1 MTSRTASQSLTDATS
16 ALVAEHDTLDV
27 LTRLVDDCA
36 RAVAADAVGLV
47 VTTGSQ
53 DLELLAAT
61 SHRTAEL
68 EIFQV
73 EQSDGPCIES
83 IHSARVVTAVG
94 SEDLRSRWPSVGGA
108 IVRAGF
114 VAAHAQPLLWRGEVL
129 GGLNIFRSRA
139 TPLSGS
145 EAEWA
150 VAFADVAALALVQ
163 VPSVGLAEVYQRS
176 ADVLRERIVVE
187 QAKGVLAYTEGIDLA
202 TAYRA
207 IVDRSAAARVSMVS
221 LAEQVI
227 AQARGA
233 GGPP

>member
-1 MTSRTASQSLTDATS
+1 MTSRTASQSLADATS

-47 VTTGSQ
+47 VTTGVE

-61 SHRTAEL
+61 SHRAAEL

-73 EQSDGPCIES
+73 EQADGPCIES
-83 IHSARVVTAVG
+83 IRSGQVITAVG
-94 SEDLRSRWPSVGGA
+94 SEGLRSRWPSVGGA
-108 IVRAGF
+108 IVEAGF
-114 VAAHAQPLLWRGEVL
+114 VTAHAQPLLWRGESL

-139 TPLSGS
+139 VPLSGS

-150 VAFADVAALALVQ
+150 VAFADVATLALVQ
-163 VPSVGLAEVYQRS
+163 VPSVSLAEVYEQS
-176 ADVLRERIVVE
+176 ATALRERIVVE
-187 QAKGVLAYTEGIDLA
+187 QAKGVLAHTEGIDLA

-207 IVDRSAAARVSMVS
+207 IVDRSASAGISMIG

-227 AQARGA
+227 AQARRA
-233 GGPP
+233 GRPS